1 MECVVFKRRIV
12 LGGIASAAILASGVL
27 TAGTALA
34 AGLPQ
39 VPDSVPFNVGTVI
52 PTGPMAQAPGLLGA
66 LHAAPAPVTGTG
78 NKISAENTGTLPS
91 LKKSKTP
98 LRGATGLTKTARS
111 GVTGGGPLGGLTGG
125 SGPVT
130 ANLPVVGSMGQT
142 AGAARGSLKNAG
154 PQVPLLGNLTGS
166 APGIAPAAGVLGGA

>member
-66 LHAAPAPVTGTG
+66 LQAAPGRVTGTG
-78 NKISAENTGTLPS
+78 NKVSAPNTGTLPKV
-91 LKKSKTP
+91 KKSKT
-98 LRGATGLTKTARS
+98 LLQGASGLTKTAQS
-111 GVTGGGPLGGLTGG
+111 GVTGSSPLGGLANG

-142 AGAARGSLKNAG
+142 AGAAGGTLKNAG
-154 PQVPLLGNLTGS
+154 PQVPLLSSLTGS
-166 APGIAPAAGVLGGA
+166 APGIAPAAGVLGRS